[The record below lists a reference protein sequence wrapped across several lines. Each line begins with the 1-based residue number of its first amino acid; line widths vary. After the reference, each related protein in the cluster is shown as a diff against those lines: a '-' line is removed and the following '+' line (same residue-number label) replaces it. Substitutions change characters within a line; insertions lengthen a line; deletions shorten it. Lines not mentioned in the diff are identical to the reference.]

1 MNLPTIENSV
11 LILVDVQER
20 LMRAMDQV
28 DAVLNRIELLL
39 KGCAALHVDVI
50 VTEQYPQGLG
60 ATLPELT
67 ALLPAGTPVL
77 PKTEFSVF
85 GNDDFRSVLSAK
97 RREWLFFCG
106 IESPV
111 CVQQSVFDALNAGF
125 QVAVAGDAVTSRKAS
140 DPALALSTFRHAG
153 AQVWSV
159 ESILFQ
165 WLRTAKHPEFRT
177 ISRLVR

>member
-1 MNLPTIENSV
+1 MFDFLGRQEDV
-11 LILVDVQER
+11 LFVDDP
-20 LMRAMDQV
+20 L
-28 DAVLNRIELLL
+28 AVS
-39 KGCAALHVDVI
+39 H
-50 VTEQYPQGLG
+50 
-60 ATLPELT
+60 
-67 ALLPAGTPVL
+67 
-77 PKTEFSVF
+77 
-85 GNDDFRSVLSAK
+85 
-97 RREWLFFCG
+97 
-106 IESPV
+106 
-111 CVQQSVFDALNAGF
+111 F